1 MQRHRG
7 KGRGRGGGKDKDK
20 DIARNTARVKEN
32 CRGGNNIKGKKNV
45 LSGDEVTSPIMYK
58 VVT

>member
-7 KGRGRGGGKDKDK
+7 KGRGRGRGKDKDK
-20 DIARNTARVKEN
+20 DIARNTARVEEN
-32 CRGGNNIKGKKNV
+32 CRGGNNKGKKNV

>member
-7 KGRGRGGGKDKDK
+7 RGRGKNK

-32 CRGGNNIKGKKNV
+32 GRGRNNIKGKKNV
-45 LSGDEVTSPIMYK
+45 YK
-58 VVT
+58 VELI